1 MRYQDVF
8 SKWLKSKLGF
18 PQGAVS
24 SPILWN
30 FFSRDLVV
38 EAADLS
44 ESFADD
50 FHSASLSSD
59 LIEISESLS
68 EAATEKVEWVVDN
81 EMKISAPKSTATHA
95 MDKAGQL
102 PIGR

>member
-1 MRYQDVF
+1 MFFR
-8 SKWLKSKLGF
+8 KPKLGF

-68 EAATEKVEWVVDN
+68 EAATEMVEWAVDN
-81 EMKISAPKSTATHA
+81 EMKILALKSTATLFTPWT
-95 MDKAGQL
+95 KQVNCQ
-102 PIGR
+102 IGR